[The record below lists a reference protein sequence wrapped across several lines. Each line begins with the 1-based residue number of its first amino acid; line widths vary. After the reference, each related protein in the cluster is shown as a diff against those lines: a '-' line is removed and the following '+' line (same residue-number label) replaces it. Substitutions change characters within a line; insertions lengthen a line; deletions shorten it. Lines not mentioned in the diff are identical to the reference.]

1 MMRPARQ
8 EAEMA
13 ENMSVVIN
21 VNGAGRAV
29 SVEPRKTLADAIR
42 EDLGLTGT
50 HLGCEHGVCGA
61 CTILLDGEV
70 VRSCL
75 MLAVQADGAE
85 ITTIE
90 GIADG
95 DDLHPMQSAF
105 SEYHGLQC
113 GFCTPGMILAGI
125 DVVSRNPDP
134 SPQEIREEMGGNIC
148 RCTGYQKIVESVQ
161 AAAAVMSAEGGSA

>member
-1 MMRPARQ
+1 
-8 EAEMA
+8 MA
-13 ENMSVVIN
+13 ETMSVVLN
-21 VNGAGRAV
+21 VNGAGRSV

-61 CTILLDGEV
+61 CTVLMDGEV

-75 MLAVQADGAE
+75 MLAVQAGGAE

-90 GIADG
+90 GIGAG
-95 DDLHPMQSAF
+95 DDLHPMQRAF

-161 AAAAVMSAEGGSA
+161 AAAAIMSTEGGSA

>member
-1 MMRPARQ
+1 
-8 EAEMA
+8 MA